1 MIVVI
6 AEQPLFPEALFKP
19 ACRQRRLATGKPALG
34 EGDKLGDP
42 SLGRGGLL
50 FPQCCHQP
58 PEAIQCC
65 DVLEDLVE
73 GGTTAFF
80 DMLGTQ
86 REFPPLPLLLAPAR
100 FLLPTKAVVLF
111 CRREYRHAHG
121 DVARHRLDPLDLCVA
136 I

>member
-1 MIVVI
+1 MIVII

-19 ACRQRRLATGKPALG
+19 TCRQRHLTTGKPALG

-42 SLGRGGLL
+42 SLGRGCLL
-50 FPQCCHQP
+50 FPQCRHQS

-73 GGTTAFF
+73 GCTTAFL

-86 REFPPLPLLLAPAR
+86 RKFPPLPLLLAPAR
-100 FLLPTKAVVLF
+100 FLLPAEAVD
-111 CRREYRHAHG
+111 HTSS
-121 DVARHRLDPLDLCVA
+121 
-136 I
+136 